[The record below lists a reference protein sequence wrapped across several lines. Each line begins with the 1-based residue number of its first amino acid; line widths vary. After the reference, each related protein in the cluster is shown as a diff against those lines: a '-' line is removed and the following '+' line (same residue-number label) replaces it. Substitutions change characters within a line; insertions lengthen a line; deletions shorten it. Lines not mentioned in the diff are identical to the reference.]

1 MSVLLYT
8 RSLMFSSC
16 FGECLTPSF
25 LPPHTLKS
33 GSVSFFG
40 FFLQASFWF
49 LGSQLQQLLVLSHCA
64 GWFQPY
70 DKIISLP
77 ERRFYLNIWIALIC
91 IAFQSEFSQWCVKGN
106 RYGQC
111 SIIGWVCHFGLVSQF
126 SVVKLSK
133 ERGAVQFNGFS
144 PFLSLLRQE
153 TEHFFCSAWGSWCRE
168 D

>member
-1 MSVLLYT
+1 MHKVPNVQQLLRWRFDT
-8 RSLMFSSC
+8 FI
-16 FGECLTPSF
+16 LTTTHAEKQ
-25 LPPHTLKS
+25 LC
-33 GSVSFFG
+33 
-40 FFLQASFWF
+40 FFLWVFFSRPLFWF
-49 LGSQLQQLLVLSHCA
+49 LGSQLQLLQVLSHCA

-111 SIIGWVCHFGLVSQF
+111 LIIGWACHFGLVSQF
-126 SVVKLSK
+126 SVVKLNK
-133 ERGAVQFNGFS
+133 ERRAIQFNGFS
-144 PFLSLLRQE
+144 PFLSLLRRE
-153 TEHFFCSAWGSWCRE
+153 TERFFCSAWGSWCTE